1 MNTMIYNIAEL
12 GLSKTLYDVFFALGF
27 VSVFFFVFLS
37 GKRLGVKPWK
47 SVAVILTVYPT
58 AVLWMFV
65 MYWLE
70 NGVFGGNNIVR
81 VFVYIPLIAYP
92 VAKLLRIAYKDIMSM
107 LAFGPIAVQAVSHL
121 GCIFEGCCHGYVQDW
136 GLYNRN
142 TGSLH
147 FPTQPMEALISWLI
161 IIYLLIRSKKHNHV
175 PDGKE
180 YPLMLVIFGST
191 RFLCEFLRDNDKLWL
206 GISSLAFHA
215 LFMFLVGLLW
225 LVVLRRREKQI

>member
-1 MNTMIYNIAEL
+1 MNAMIYNIAEL
-12 GLSKTLYDVFFALGF
+12 GLAKTLYDVFFALGF
-27 VSVFFFVFLS
+27 VSVFFFVCLS
-37 GKRLGVKPWK
+37 GKKIGVKFWK

-70 NGVFGGNNIVR
+70 TGVFGGN
-81 VFVYIPLIAYP
+81 YSPLIAYP
-92 VAKLLRIAYKDIMSM
+92 VAKLLKIAYKDIMAM
-107 LAFGPIAVQAVSHL
+107 LAFGPVAVQAVSHL
-121 GCIFEGCCHGYVQDW
+121 GCMFQGCCQGYAQAW

-142 TGSLH
+142 TGELH

-161 IIYLLIRSKKHNHV
+161 IFYLLIRSKKHDHI

-215 LFMFLVGLLW
+215 LFMFVVGLIW
-225 LVVLRRREKQI
+225 LIVQRKREKQA